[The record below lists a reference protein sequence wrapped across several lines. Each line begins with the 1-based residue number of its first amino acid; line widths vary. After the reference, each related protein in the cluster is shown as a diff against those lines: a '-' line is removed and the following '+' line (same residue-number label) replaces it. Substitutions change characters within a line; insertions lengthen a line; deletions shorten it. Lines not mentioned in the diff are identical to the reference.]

1 MERVLVISYTHFAN
15 AYARILLAYKKT
27 GKLKKVSYSISNKR
41 FCFAGR
47 IENGILKV
55 SLCKIA
61 IQPERMRVSL
71 NK

>member
-1 MERVLVISYTHFAN
+1 MINHTHYAN
-15 AYARILLAYKKT
+15 AYTKILTVFKNT
-27 GKLKKVSYSISNKR
+27 NKLKKVSYSISDKR

-55 SLCKIA
+55 SLINIA
-61 IQPERMRVSL
+61 IQPVKMRCTIDAQRE